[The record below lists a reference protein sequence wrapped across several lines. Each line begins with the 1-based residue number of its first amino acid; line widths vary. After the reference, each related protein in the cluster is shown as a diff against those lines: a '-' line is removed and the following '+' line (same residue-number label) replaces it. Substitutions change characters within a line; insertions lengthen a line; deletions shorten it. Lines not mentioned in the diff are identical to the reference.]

1 MDQHQFDLLKPA
13 SVEPVRPEMVS
24 PNQSQYLDSVG
35 EPATVTTALEVKGMR
50 CAGCVQSVEK
60 RLRQQTGVVTAAVNL
75 VTEMAMV
82 DYQPAIV
89 QPQDLAAT
97 LTQYGFPSQIPTD
110 RNQVD
115 ADARIEQQ
123 RQQVFQQIYKIAIA
137 GLLILLSGLGH
148 LDQIGNGII
157 PDFYGL
163 SFHSLS
169 FHCGLATLALLGPGR
184 EILVDGWRGMRQG
197 TPNMNTLVGLGTVSA
212 YSASLVAFLWP
223 SLSWECFFDE
233 PVMIVGF
240 ILLGRALEQQ
250 ARNRASASF
259 RALLDLQPAIARW
272 LPTQNGQKSI
282 EIPVQQVRVGTWLQ
296 VLPGDKFPVDGNV
309 LTGQTLVDESML
321 TGEATPVHKSPGDKV
336 IGGTLNQSGVVTITA
351 THTGKATALAQIIAL
366 VEAAQ
371 TRKAPIQ
378 RLVDQVAGYFTYG
391 VIAVAVLTF
400 LFWYGFGSHWIELPA
415 LTDSPHHH
423 ALVQTQISVPM
434 GETAPLYS
442 PLLLSLKLAIAVL
455 VVACPCALGL
465 ATPTAILVG
474 TSLGAERGLLI
485 RGGDVLERMHK
496 LDTVVFDKTGTLT
509 TGKPTVQKVWL
520 SDASSLK
527 LSADQ
532 LLQVAASV
540 ESGILHPFAQAI
552 VQAAQA
558 KDLPLLPATDCLA
571 MAGLG
576 VGGQVE
582 GQAVY
587 LGTADWL
594 RQQGIS
600 LTAQNL
606 MLKQELA
613 HVGNSLIYIAI
624 AGQFV
629 GGMAIADP
637 LRDDALQTV
646 TGLRAM
652 GLRVMVLTGD
662 QPETAAAVLQPLGL
676 ADTEIRANVRPV
688 EKAAI
693 LSELQAQGQSVAM
706 VGDGINDAPALAQAD
721 VGIALSSGT
730 DVAVETAQIV
740 LMRGSLT
747 QGGERLVDVLEAI
760 HLSRQTFKK
769 IQQNLFWACGYNLI
783 GIPLAAGVLLPKF
796 GVTLSPA
803 AAGAMM
809 AFSSVCVV
817 TNSLLLRRV
826 QWVGDR

>member
-1 MDQHQFDLLKPA
+1 MDQRQFDPL
-13 SVEPVRPEMVS
+13 
-24 PNQSQYLDSVG
+24 NQSQVEQVQLDLALSAQPQYPDSVD
-35 EPATVTTALEVKGMR
+35 EPVIVTTALEVGGMR

-60 RLRQQTGVVTAAVNL
+60 RLRQQTGVITAAVNL

-82 DYQPAIV
+82 EYQPSVI

-110 RNQVD
+110 HAQDDVET
-115 ADARIEQQ
+115 RIEQQ
-123 RQQVFQQIYKIAIA
+123 RQQVLQQIYKIAIA

-148 LDQIGNGII
+148 LDQIGSGII
-157 PDFYGL
+157 PDFYSL

-223 SLSWECFFDE
+223 SLNWECFFDE

-321 TGEATPVHKSPGDKV
+321 TGEATPVHKSSGDKV
-336 IGGTLNQSGVVTITA
+336 IGGTLNQSGTVIISA

-391 VIAVAVLTF
+391 VITVALLTF
-400 LFWYGFGSHWIELPA
+400 LFWYGFGSHWVELPA

-423 ALVQTQISVPM
+423 ALVQTQIPVSM
-434 GETAPLYS
+434 GETTPLYS

-496 LDTVVFDKTGTLT
+496 LNTVVFDKTGTLT
-509 TGKPTVQKVWL
+509 TGKPTVQEVWL
-520 SDASSLK
+520 SNTSNLN
-527 LSADQ
+527 LSTEQ
-532 LLQVAASV
+532 LLQIAASV
-540 ESGILHPFAQAI
+540 ESGILHPFAEAI
-552 VQAAQA
+552 VQAAQTQN
-558 KDLPLLPATDCLA
+558 LPLLPASDCFA
-571 MAGLG
+571 TAGLG

-582 GQAVY
+582 GQSVY

-600 LTAQNL
+600 LTAQDL
-606 MLKQELA
+606 ALKQELTTA
-613 HVGNSLIYIAI
+613 GNSLIYIAI

-637 LRDDALQTV
+637 LRVDVLKTV
-646 TGLRAM
+646 MGLRAM

-662 QPETAAAVLQPLGL
+662 QPTTAAAVLQPLRL
-676 ADTEIRANVRPV
+676 ADTEIRANVRPI

-730 DVAVETAQIV
+730 DVAVETAEIV
-740 LMRGSLT
+740 LMRGRLT
-747 QGGERLVDVLEAI
+747 QGGEQLLDVLEAI
-760 HLSRQTFKK
+760 HLSRQTFRK
-769 IQQNLFWACGYNLI
+769 IQQNLFWACAYNLI
-783 GIPLAAGVLLPKF
+783 GIPLAAGILLPRF
-796 GVTLSPA
+796 GITLSPA

-817 TNSLLLRRV
+817 TNSLMLRRV
-826 QWVGDR
+826 KQVGDR